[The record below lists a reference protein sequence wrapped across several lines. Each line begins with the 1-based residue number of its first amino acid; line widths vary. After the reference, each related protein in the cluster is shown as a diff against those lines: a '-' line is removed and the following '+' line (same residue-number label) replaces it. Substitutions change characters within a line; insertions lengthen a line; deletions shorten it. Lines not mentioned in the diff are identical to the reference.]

1 MMNGRQILP
10 AALASVSFACFGV
23 TGLLFE
29 PSSIR
34 KRSEI
39 VYTNP
44 VGFSHLHWP
53 MEFLHLFFL
62 PLDFH
67 LFSPNSFYL
76 S

>member
-1 MMNGRQILP
+1 MNGQQILP

-44 VGFSHLHWP
+44 VGFSHLHGP
-53 MEFLHLFFL
+53 RTFSTFSSSHLTFTF
-62 PLDFH
+62 FH
-67 LFSPNSFYL
+67 LLLFI
-76 S
+76 